1 MLPSDDK
8 VHSEQSQS
16 IIAGKDFLRTF
27 KKEKKEKR
35 KGNVKR
41 VAKFPES
48 LIISCIMNGLMSMPF
63 MVKCKKVV
71 FVYGGC

>member
-1 MLPSDDK
+1 MPLLPSDDE
-8 VHSEQSQS
+8 VHSQQSLN

-27 KKEKKEKR
+27 TKAKKKEKR

-48 LIISCIMNGLMSMPF
+48 LVISCIMNGLMSMPF
-63 MVKCKKVV
+63 MVN
-71 FVYGGC
+71 